1 MKKSEI
7 QGELW
12 GKSPNGWAEVQEI
25 LHKPLWSA
33 MLNATNVGTK
43 TTLLDVVC
51 GAGGCYS
58 LDVVVV
64 CLLRLWWVLSVV
76 R

>member
-25 LHKPLWSA
+25 LHGPH
-33 MLNATNVGTK
+33 LNRREETSWFEV
-43 TTLLDVVC
+43 
-51 GAGGCYS
+51 
-58 LDVVVV
+58 
-64 CLLRLWWVLSVV
+64 
-76 R
+76 